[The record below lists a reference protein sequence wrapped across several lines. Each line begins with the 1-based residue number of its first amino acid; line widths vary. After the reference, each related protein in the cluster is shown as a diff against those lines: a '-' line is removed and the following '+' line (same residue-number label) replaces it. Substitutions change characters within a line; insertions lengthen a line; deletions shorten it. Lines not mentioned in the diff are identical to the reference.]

1 MKILIVDD
9 CPISRRVLDRNLT
22 AWGYDT
28 RLAHNGREALES
40 LNMVESP
47 RLVVLDW
54 NMPELDGIEVCQA
67 IRREQSP
74 YRYIIFLTGF
84 REKIDAI
91 EALRSGA
98 DDFLTK
104 PVVPEEL
111 RQRIRA
117 GQRIVNLQDRLLQ
130 NQYRLQEMA
139 TRDALTGVLNRGA
152 MIEYLTAELE
162 RAGRKAR
169 PTSYLML
176 DLDHFKQVND
186 SYGHLTGD
194 AVLCD
199 VSRRLSASLRTYD
212 RIGRF
217 GGEEFGTILP
227 ETDLNTAQMVAERLR
242 AAISQVPTLIDGREV
257 HVTLSIGVACD
268 AKSAGDTMEL
278 VGRADRALY
287 VAKERGRNQV
297 ASEQE
302 RSPVIA

>member
-1 MKILIVDD
+1 
-9 CPISRRVLDRNLT
+9 
-22 AWGYDT
+22 
-28 RLAHNGREALES
+28 
-40 LNMVESP
+40 
-47 RLVVLDW
+47 
-54 NMPELDGIEVCQA
+54 
-67 IRREQSP
+67 
-74 YRYIIFLTGF
+74 
-84 REKIDAI
+84 
-91 EALRSGA
+91 
-98 DDFLTK
+98 
-104 PVVPEEL
+104 
-111 RQRIRA
+111 
-117 GQRIVNLQDRLLQ
+117 
-130 NQYRLQEMA
+130 
-139 TRDALTGVLNRGA
+139 
-152 MIEYLTAELE
+152 
-162 RAGRKAR
+162 
-169 PTSYLML
+169 ML

-242 AAISQVPTLIDGREV
+242 AAISQVPTLIDGHEV